1 MKSWLSLPLIA
12 VALLGAPL
20 ANAAGDTWPDRPIH
34 IISPYSPGGGNDSI
48 SRLVAQH
55 LGQVLGQQVIVE
67 NRAGAGTMIGNDY
80 VAKSA
85 PDGYTLIVNGAGF
98 VTNPSFYANMR
109 YDSTRDFTP
118 VAFLASSPLALVGN
132 ASVPFST
139 MPELIDYAKKHPG
152 KLSFGNSGYGG
163 PDHYACI
170 MFNEFAGVD
179 IASVPYKGS
188 AQVISDLLGGHLHL
202 TITPL
207 PAVQEHIQMGKL
219 KMLAIAAAQ
228 RSPQFPDVPTIAE
241 SGMPEYEALNWYG
254 LMAPAGTPPAV
265 VHKINE
271 AVGTILL
278 KPEVIKVF
286 NAQGM
291 VPRDPDTMGS
301 PEQFAA
307 YLQKGLEQTERV
319 AKAAGIEPQ

>member
-34 IISPYSPGGGNDSI
+34 IISPYSPGGGNDNI
-48 SRLVAQH
+48 SRLLAQH
-55 LGQVLGQQVIVE
+55 LGQALGQQVIVE

-118 VAFLASSPLALVGN
+118 VAFLASSPLVLVAHPG
-132 ASVPFST
+132 VPFST
-139 MPELIDYAKKHPG
+139 MPDLIDYAKKHPG
-152 KLSFGNSGYGG
+152 KLNFGNSGYGG
-163 PDHYACI
+163 PDHYASI

-179 IASVPYKGS
+179 ISSVPYKGS
-188 AQVISDLLGGHLHL
+188 AQAISDLLGGHLQL
-202 TITPL
+202 MITPL
-207 PAVQEHIQMGKL
+207 PAVQEHIQIGKL
-219 KMLAIAAAQ
+219 KILAIAAAQ
-228 RSPQFPDVPTIAE
+228 RSPQLPDVPTIAE
-241 SGMPEYEALNWYG
+241 SGLPEYEALNWYG

-307 YLQKGLEQTERV
+307 YLLNGLEQTERV
-319 AKAAGIEPQ
+319 AKAAGVEPQ